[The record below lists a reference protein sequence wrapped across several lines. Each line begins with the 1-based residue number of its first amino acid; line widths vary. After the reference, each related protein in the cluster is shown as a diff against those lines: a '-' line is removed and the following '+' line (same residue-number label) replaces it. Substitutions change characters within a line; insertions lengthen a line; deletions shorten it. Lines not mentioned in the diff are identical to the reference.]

1 MTDQIFVGVDV
12 AKDWLDIHHASHGA
26 IRINNSHAAVRSFA
40 ARCAKEG
47 AWVMFEASGGYDH
60 QLRDALESAQVRF
73 SRINPRQARDFARA
87 MGVIGKTDRVD
98 ARMLAELGARLT
110 PAPTQPL
117 PPERR
122 ALQAQATRR
131 RQLVEMRKQEA
142 TRLQQTADPVA
153 RADIRGVI
161 AMFDRRIAKIEAR
174 MTDLV
179 TADPELAA
187 IERQLRTAPGVGPI
201 VAATLIAEL
210 PELGQIDR
218 RSIAAL
224 AGLAPI
230 ARDSGRR
237 SGPRSIGGGR
247 PIVRTILY
255 LAALQASRCL
265 QAAGKSVKTAT
276 IATARKLVVVLN
288 AMPDSGTDYRPTTV
302 VIVADKPGA
311 VQSAH
316 APLHRPACLGVTP

>member
-12 AKDWLDIHHASHGA
+12 AKDWLDIHHASRGA
-26 IRINNSHAAVRSFA
+26 TRINNSHAAVRSFG

-47 AWVMFEASGGYDH
+47 AWVVFEASGGYDH

-153 RADIRGVI
+153 HADIRGVI

-187 IERQLRTAPGVGPI
+187 IERRLRTAPGVGPI

-255 LAALQASRCL
+255 LAALQASRRSPQFIHFRERL
-265 QAAGKSVKTAT
+265 QAAGKSVKTAI

-288 AMPDSGTDYRPTTV
+288 AMLASGTDYRPTAV
-302 VIVADKPGA
+302 V
-311 VQSAH
+311 
-316 APLHRPACLGVTP
+316 

>member
-12 AKDWLDIHHASHGA
+12 AKDWLDIHHSSHGA
-26 IRINNSHAAVRSFA
+26 ARINNSHAAVRSFA

-47 AWVMFEASGGYDH
+47 AWVVFEASGGYDH
-60 QLRDALESAQVRF
+60 QLRDALGSARVRF

-110 PAPTQPL
+110 PDPTQPL

-153 RADIRGVI
+153 RTDIRGVI
-161 AMFDRRIAKIEAR
+161 AMLDRRIAKIEAR

-187 IERQLRTAPGVGPI
+187 IERRLRTAPGVGPV

-255 LAALQASRCL
+255 LAALQASRRSPQFIHFRDRL
-265 QAAGKSVKTAT
+265 QAAGKSVKAAI
-276 IATARKLVVVLN
+276 IATARKLVVTLN
-288 AMPDSGTDYRPTTV
+288 AMLASGTDYRLTAV
-302 VIVADKPGA
+302 V
-311 VQSAH
+311 
-316 APLHRPACLGVTP
+316 

>member
-1 MTDQIFVGVDV
+1 MTQQVFIGVDI
-12 AKDWLDIHHASHGA
+12 AKDWLDIYHPGRGA
-26 IRINNSHAAVRSFA
+26 TRINNSPAAARSFA

-47 AWVMFEASGGYDH
+47 VWVVFEASGGYDH
-60 QLRDALESAQVRF
+60 PLRDALEAAQIRF
-73 SRINPRQARDFARA
+73 SRINPRQARDFAKA

-98 ARMLAELGARLT
+98 ARMLAELGVRLT

-117 PPERR
+117 PAARR

-142 TRLQQTADPVA
+142 TRLQQTADPAA

-161 AMFDRRIAKIEAR
+161 VMLDRRIAKIEAR
-174 MTDLV
+174 MTALV
-179 TADPELAA
+179 AADPDLTATD
-187 IERQLRTAPGVGPI
+187 RQLQTAPGVGPV

-255 LAALQASRCL
+255 LAALQASRRAPEFIRFRERL
-265 QAAGKSVKTAT
+265 QAAGKSMKAAI
-276 IATARKLVVVLN
+276 IATARKLLVTLN
-288 AMPDSGTDYRPTTV
+288 AMLASGADYRSTAA
-302 VIVADKPGA
+302 I
-311 VQSAH
+311 
-316 APLHRPACLGVTP
+316 

>member
-26 IRINNSHAAVRSFA
+26 TRINNSHAAVRSFA

-255 LAALQASRCL
+255 LAALQASRRSPQFIHFRERL
-265 QAAGKSVKTAT
+265 QAAGKSVKTAL

-288 AMPDSGTDYRPTTV
+288 AMLASGTDYRHTAV
-302 VIVADKPGA
+302 V
-311 VQSAH
+311 
-316 APLHRPACLGVTP
+316 